1 MSNKK
6 DKKSKNEKVMN
17 KKGNTSTDL
26 YKDSHSSSDVRRVP
40 FAIVE
45 SYKSIRANLMFQLG
59 KENGR
64 VIAFS
69 SPNAGEGKSTTA
81 VNIAIAFSQLGD
93 KVLLIDA
100 DMRRSSVHKKLRI
113 ENEKGLS
120 NVLAKLETFED
131 SVVKV
136 NDYLDVLT
144 AGKTPPNPSELIG
157 NKNFDALIETV
168 KPIYSIVIIDTPPI
182 DIVSDALLI
191 APRTDGLIL
200 VVRDGFTPHDTIK
213 RALGALELAEIK
225 ILGAIMNGANPKNN
239 KKYSYR
245 KYSYGSRGVYNKR
258 SYGQGNYGYGYGY
271 GQGGY
276 GYGYGYGGYGYGG
289 YGYGSVPD
297 DFDENNKDKEKDK

>member
-1 MSNKK
+1 MSNQKDKGHRNIKEMKKK
-6 DKKSKNEKVMN
+6 DAP
-17 KKGNTSTDL
+17 TDL
-26 YKDSHSSSDVRRVP
+26 YKNNRPSSDVKRVP
-40 FAIVE
+40 FAVVE

-120 NVLAKLETFED
+120 NVLAKLDTFED
-131 SVVKV
+131 SVVSV

-157 NKNFDALIETV
+157 NKNFDALIDNA
-168 KPIYSIVIIDTPPI
+168 KPIYSIIIIDTPPI
-182 DIVSDALLI
+182 GVVSDALLI

-200 VVRDGFTPHDTIK
+200 VVRDGYTPHDTIK
-213 RALGALELAEIK
+213 HTLGAIELAEIK

-245 KYSYGSRGVYNKR
+245 KYSYGTRGYYSNKR
-258 SYGQGNYGYGYGY
+258 NYGRGSYGYGYGY
-271 GQGGY
+271 GQNGY
-276 GYGYGYGGYGYGG
+276 GYGYGANAYGYGA
-289 YGYGSVPD
+289 SPD
-297 DFDENNKDKEKDK
+297 DIDDKEIKSNSKENHE